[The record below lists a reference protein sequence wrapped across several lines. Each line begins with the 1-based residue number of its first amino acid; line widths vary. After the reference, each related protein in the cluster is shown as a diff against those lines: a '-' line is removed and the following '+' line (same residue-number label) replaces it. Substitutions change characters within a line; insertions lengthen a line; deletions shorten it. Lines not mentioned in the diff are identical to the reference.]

1 MHGRESVSVYFS
13 NGLRN
18 VFLSSERCQPTRDAL
33 SAYIDGELPPV
44 DAAAISDH
52 LTSCAQCSTEY
63 HTMLETV
70 ALVRSQLTRYSAPD
84 VLRARIRSSLVKTP
98 PSSQAD
104 AGDVGR
110 PTIRFAP
117 QTRWS
122 RVAAVAAMIIV
133 AVALGSGLTL
143 LVSGRGRADPTI
155 AAQILSSHVRSLI
168 PDHLTDIR
176 SSDQH
181 NVKPWFNGRLDYSPS
196 VPRFEEQ
203 GYPLVGGRVDY
214 IGSRSVAVVVYGRR
228 QHLINVYSWPAAG
241 GDEAVS
247 SAVSN
252 GYTML
257 HWRTGGIQQW
267 VVSDLNAAEL
277 RGFVDLL
284 QRAESGVAGPRSR

>member
-1 MHGRESVSVYFS
+1 
-13 NGLRN
+13 

-33 SAYIDGELPPV
+33 SAYVDGELPPA
-44 DAAAISDH
+44 DAEAIADH
-52 LTSCAQCSTEY
+52 LTSCAQCSAEY
-63 HTMLETV
+63 HAVLATV

-84 VLRARIRSSLVKTP
+84 VLRARIRSSLLTTP
-98 PSSQAD
+98 PASQVD
-104 AGDVGR
+104 AGDVPR
-110 PTIRFAP
+110 PTTRFAP
-117 QTRWS
+117 RTRWS
-122 RVAAVAAMIIV
+122 RVAALAAMIIV
-133 AVALGSGLTL
+133 AVGLGSGVTL
-143 LVSGRGRADPTI
+143 LASGRGRADPTI

-214 IGSRSVAVVVYGRR
+214 VGGRSVAVVVYSRR
-228 QHLINVYSWPAAG
+228 QHLINVYSWPAAAG
-241 GDEAVS
+241 GAEGVS
-247 SAVSN
+247 SAASN

-277 RGFVDLL
+277 KGFVDLL
-284 QRAESGVAGPRSR
+284 QHAEAGVAGPPSR